1 MAATCLFICI
11 MLTWLQ
17 PGVSS
22 TDLPLEGDTPFMNL
36 ARMISGRA
44 AHAATLESA
53 VTTASPAA
61 IAAQRLASS
70 TTMSSSPP
78 NSPSHQHPIQQHLR
92 NWKDTA
98 GREFSKAKRVGEVFR
113 RAATIYCSY
122 KANTIAV
129 SLKCKGDLTKRK
141 ELMGKLHDLNSDR
154 MAAAAAATPDAELM
168 PRHAWVLC
176 EGRPVPLDKE
186 AMDSLVQCSD
196 ERTACLVCRTLKD
209 FVLISSRSL
218 LNRELGLCF
227 QGDSK
232 PASSS
237 GLIQRGDKAWQD
249 VFTDIDF
256 ERPLGSA
263 SIAQVH
269 SGRLHDG
276 TPVAIKL
283 QNPEAEELMQL
294 DLECLKIISAF
305 LSKTGEVKFD
315 LSTAVVE
322 LKKQILEEL
331 DFRKEARTMSEA
343 AERLSGRAKNVQ
355 IPTPISGPPDHI
367 TPATLESH
375 DPLQQQKAPSAVE
388 ADGTRTNNDDDNEI
402 YSTITTTT
410 TSSSSSSNSLRLRAG
425 REIVDRMAQ
434 LWGMMVMEDGFFHA
448 DPHPGNILIIPN
460 KYSGWL
466 QFLNWVPFVPP
477 GSFDLGVIDW
487 GQVKRIDDDFRH
499 KLGRL
504 FVSIARTKATYVTFQ
519 VKATGNCGFYAL
531 RQHANV
537 VIGEGAEI
545 AADFHNLG
553 IRVENAS
560 DTATVIVLARTMFD
574 TKKYEGDEMNLFN
587 PNCTL
592 HHNAVESLPKNL
604 FLVLRT
610 VQIIRGLAFTLG
622 IHDYS
627 LAEKWGARYSDTLL
641 PTDRTRD
648 CGKGKGSGMPLTA
661 SSELYSSRSSLEH
674 GATSSAPARSDISY
688 EIKN

>member
-1 MAATCLFICI
+1 MASRAMAATCLFICI

-78 NSPSHQHPIQQHLR
+78 NSPSPQHPIQQHLR

-154 MAAAAAATPDAELM
+154 MLSLCLDMRGFFVKAGQFLSTRKDFM
-168 PRHAWVLC
+168 PQIYCRKLGVLC
-176 EGRPVPLDKE
+176 DDVP
-186 AMDSLVQCSD
+186 AI
-196 ERTACLVCRTLKD
+196 TAKD
-209 FVLISSRSL
+209 IESL

-331 DFRKEARTMSEA
+331 DFRKEARTM
-343 AERLSGRAKNVQ
+343 V
-355 IPTPISGPPDHI
+355 
-367 TPATLESH
+367 
-375 DPLQQQKAPSAVE
+375 V
-388 ADGTRTNNDDDNEI
+388 
-402 YSTITTTT
+402 
-410 TSSSSSSNSLRLRAG
+410 
-425 REIVDRMAQ
+425 
-434 LWGMMVMEDGFFHA
+434 HA
-448 DPHPGNILIIPN
+448 L
-460 KYSGWL
+460 
-466 QFLNWVPFVPP
+466 
-477 GSFDLGVIDW
+477 
-487 GQVKRIDDDFRH
+487 
-499 KLGRL
+499 
-504 FVSIARTKATYVTFQ
+504 
-519 VKATGNCGFYAL
+519 
-531 RQHANV
+531 
-537 VIGEGAEI
+537 
-545 AADFHNLG
+545 
-553 IRVENAS
+553 
-560 DTATVIVLARTMFD
+560 
-574 TKKYEGDEMNLFN
+574 
-587 PNCTL
+587 
-592 HHNAVESLPKNL
+592 
-604 FLVLRT
+604 
-610 VQIIRGLAFTLG
+610 
-622 IHDYS
+622 
-627 LAEKWGARYSDTLL
+627 
-641 PTDRTRD
+641 
-648 CGKGKGSGMPLTA
+648 
-661 SSELYSSRSSLEH
+661 
-674 GATSSAPARSDISY
+674 
-688 EIKN
+688 